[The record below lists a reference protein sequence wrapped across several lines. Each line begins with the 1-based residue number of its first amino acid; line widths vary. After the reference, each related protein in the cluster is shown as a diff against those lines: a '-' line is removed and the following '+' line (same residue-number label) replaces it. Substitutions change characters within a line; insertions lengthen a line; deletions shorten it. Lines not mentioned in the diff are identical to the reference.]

1 MKIGKVYVECEAN
14 FDSLHKELE
23 KARSEAKLLKAELD
37 EIRPKWYELIWQ
49 GIKQLFTSKKSK
61 NL

>member
-1 MKIGKVYVECEAN
+1 MKIWRVYVECEAN

-37 EIRPKWYELIWQ
+37 EINPKWHELIWK
-49 GIKQLFTSKKSK
+49 GIKQLFTSKKLK